1 VPALLQQWPRAWR
14 IATWVSA
21 GIVLV
26 VVLGYYLV
34 LSTPAWRA
42 QFAAEKFYPINF
54 VGWDELVDAI
64 REEQTK
70 LPANTTLL
78 ADNFKSGAELGFAL
92 GDADIRVLDHPLN
105 HKHGRA
111 PQLNLWRLQSD
122 GSRDGPVLLVVGTND
137 VQYKS
142 LLDYYHQL
150 CARVGPLP
158 PPRVVNVDH
167 GRQRFLLFALPA
179 KKAAGPCTT
188 PAFAWVDTPQSKA
201 GVARRFEVSGWAFKD
216 GVGLKGVD
224 ILLDGKTVAK
234 ARYGLSSPG
243 TAAFWKISTDP
254 NHPDVGFA
262 AEVDLASVKPGRH
275 WLGLRLHGADGSMED
290 WSEQPLEVAD

>member
-1 VPALLQQWPRAWR
+1 
-14 IATWVSA
+14 VSA

-26 VVLGYYLV
+26 FVLGYYLV

-54 VGWDELVDAI
+54 VGWDELVDAV
-64 REEQTK
+64 REEQAK

-78 ADNFKSGAELGFAL
+78 ADSFKSGAELGFAL
-92 GDADIRVLDHPLN
+92 GNADIRVLDHPLN

-111 PQLNLWRLQSD
+111 PQLNLWGLQND
-122 GSRDGPVLLVVGTND
+122 GRRDGPVLLVVGTND

-142 LLDYYHQL
+142 LLDYYHRL
-150 CARVGPLP
+150 CATVGPLP
-158 PPRVVNVDH
+158 APRVVNVDH

-179 KKAAGPCTT
+179 KKVAGPCTT

-201 GVARRFEVSGWAFKD
+201 VVARRFDVSGWAFKD

-224 ILLDGKTVAK
+224 ILLDGKAVAE

-262 AEVDLASVKPGRH
+262 AEVDLAMAAPGRH
-275 WLGLRLHGADGSMED
+275 WLGLRLHGADGSFED
-290 WSEQPLEVAD
+290 WSEQPIEVAD